1 MWPHYILVLSNHGTF
16 GITRWSIWP
25 HYLGMDLHIFG
36 PTCVNSWPQL
46 WDTGVSLSL
55 WRTAWLPFLE
65 YREKQQE
72 RTTLPGHREAREAGW
87 ISVRLQTR
95 SSKPL
100 GRELESVPSPSLYK
114 KTKWTLHVSI
124 CTLCWPSTCIM
135 DVAKNKECISCQ
147 QSRQNTVY
155 E

>member
-1 MWPHYILVLSNHGTF
+1 MRN
-16 GITRWSIWP
+16 
-25 HYLGMDLHIFG
+25 
-36 PTCVNSWPQL
+36 N
-46 WDTGVSLSL
+46 
-55 WRTAWLPFLE
+55 
-65 YREKQQE
+65 KE

-87 ISVRLQTR
+87 IPVRLQTS
-95 SSKPL
+95 SSKPQ
-100 GRELESVPSPSLYK
+100 GRDVESVPSPLLYK

-147 QSRQNTVY
+147 QDRQNTMY